1 MYKYYQPNKLD
12 LKDEKPD
19 CVIRSLTKVLDITWL
34 EAFESLIPYARELQ
48 TTLTCRECYEKYLV
62 DEGFKYVGI
71 SNRKG
76 SKRPTVKSFSDSHRT
91 GTYFLNLANHTV
103 AVVDG
108 IYYDTWDCG
117 NCCLYGYYER
127 S

>member
-19 CVIRSLTKVLDITWL
+19 CVIRSLTKVLDITWF
-34 EAFESLIPYARELQ
+34 EAFESLIPYARKLQ
-48 TTLTCRECYEKYLV
+48 TTPTCRECYEQYLL
-62 DEGFKYVGI
+62 DNGFKYTGI

-76 SKRPTVKSFSDSHRT
+76 SKRPTVESFSNLHKN
-91 GTYFLNLANHTV
+91 GVYFLNLANHTV

>member
-1 MYKYYQPNKLD
+1 MYKYYQPNKQD
-12 LKDEKPD
+12 LKDQQPD
-19 CVIRSLTKVLDITWL
+19 CVIRALTKVLDVTWL
-34 EAFESLIPYARELQ
+34 EAFESLIPYARKLQ
-48 TTLTCRECYEKYLV
+48 TTLTCRQCYEKYLF

-76 SKRPTVKSFSDSHRT
+76 SKRPTVKSFSASHKT

-103 AVVDG
+103 AVVEG

-117 NCCLYGYYER
+117 NCCLYSYYER